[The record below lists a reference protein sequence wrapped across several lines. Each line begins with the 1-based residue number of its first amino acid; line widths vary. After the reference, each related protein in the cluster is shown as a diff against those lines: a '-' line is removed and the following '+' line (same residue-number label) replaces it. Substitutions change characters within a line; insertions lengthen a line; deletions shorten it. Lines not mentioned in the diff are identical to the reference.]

1 MAEQQPP
8 LAGSALTDAISSAM
22 MGLYAKFYGHERA
35 RARTFINDDVV
46 VCVLE
51 DIFTTGEI
59 NLVAGG
65 RSDQVIDGRVA
76 FQETTE
82 DEFTAAIEE
91 LTRRR
96 VVAFLSANQTDPGI
110 ASELFFLQPE
120 PATEPQGAE
129 R

>member
-1 MAEQQPP
+1 MAVKQPP
-8 LAGSALTDAISSAM
+8 LAGRALTDAISSAM
-22 MGLYAKFYGHERA
+22 IGLYSKFYGHDRA

-51 DIFTTGEI
+51 HIFTTSEI
-59 NLVAGG
+59 NLVASG
-65 RSDQVIDGRVA
+65 RSEQVIDARVA

-120 PATEPQGAE
+120 PSTDAKRAQ